1 MKNLNPSRLCL
12 MVLILNYFNS
22 ESEGALPHPT
32 LMAEYTTKPTPTVD
46 IDPQASWMSPSR
58 VQHQSK
64 FVESVIFEPQPR
76 IMLSRSTYKVTSF
89 IDFMPYREAFK
100 KFETFFRKF
109 KNNINDP
116 DHVGPLINVNATKG
130 ESWKGPKEGKF
141 GKRQRTR
148 VKRNIDLSVQ
158 QDNIGKDDMVML
170 TQIRHMKETDMLDK
184 NHTISRKKR
193 FIVAAS
199 ILGWKI
205 HENKK
210 EIEKLKGAVNTLYHQ
225 NKLQQDQILETARF
239 LNITYGY
246 VTENRM
252 SINELQ
258 IKLAVINHTLIE
270 TMSEIKLVK
279 YTIAVLTDARSALA

>member
-1 MKNLNPSRLCL
+1 M
-12 MVLILNYFNS
+12 
-22 ESEGALPHPT
+22 
-32 LMAEYTTKPTPTVD
+32 
-46 IDPQASWMSPSR
+46 
-58 VQHQSK
+58 
-64 FVESVIFEPQPR
+64 ESVIFEPQPR

-130 ESWKGPKEGKF
+130 ESWKGPKEGFFRVRCKKNAYKCRLARQFRLIRMETNRIAKVFHAIYTKF
-141 GKRQRTR
+141 ISAIDSMENHPTLGKSGKRQRTC
-148 VKRNIDLSVQ
+148 VKRNIDLSVL
-158 QDNIGKDDMVML
+158 QDNISKDDMVMI
-170 TQIRHMKETDMLDK
+170 TQIRRMTETDMLGK

-239 LNITYGY
+239 LNITYG
-246 VTENRM
+246 
-252 SINELQ
+252 
-258 IKLAVINHTLIE
+258 
-270 TMSEIKLVK
+270 
-279 YTIAVLTDARSALA
+279 

>member
-1 MKNLNPSRLCL
+1 
-12 MVLILNYFNS
+12 
-22 ESEGALPHPT
+22 
-32 LMAEYTTKPTPTVD
+32 
-46 IDPQASWMSPSR
+46 MSPSR
-58 VQHQSK
+58 VEHQSK
-64 FVESVIFEPQPR
+64 SVESVIFEPQPR
-76 IMLSRSTYKVTSF
+76 IMLSRSTYKVTS
-89 IDFMPYREAFK
+89 IIYFMPYREAFK

-116 DHVGPLINVNATKG
+116 DHVGPLINIHATKG
-130 ESWKGPKEGKF
+130 ETWKGPKEGFFRVHCKKNAYKCRLARQF
-141 GKRQRTR
+141 RLIRMETNRIAKVFHASYKKLISAIDSMENYPTSGKSGKRQRTHF
-148 VKRNIDLSVQ
+148 KRNIDSPIQ
-158 QDNIGKDDMVML
+158 QDNISKDDMVMIK
-170 TQIRHMKETDMLDK
+170 QIRQMIETDMLGK
-184 NHTISRKKR
+184 NHTNSREKR

-258 IKLAVINHTLIE
+258 IKLAVINHTPIE
-270 TMSEIKLVK
+270 TMSEVKSVK
-279 YTIAVLTDARSALA
+279 YSTQFLLMLGQL